1 MIEFGQYIFD
11 EQTGRL
17 LTKNNYQEVQ
27 IDPKL
32 FELLTLFVEQPN
44 KILSRQYLLDHLWP
58 NSLVTDNAINKSV
71 GNLRQALGDN
81 AKSAKYIQT
90 VPKRGYRLICDVS
103 KIDVLKQ
110 NVNIRQSTEKES
122 RSAPYSLKH
131 LGLLSIV
138 LMLSIFTA
146 WVWLVND
153 DQVQNNNH
161 SIALTRAQGA
171 ELSPQM
177 HPNNQHLYYI
187 KKNAEND
194 RGELWVK
201 NIDTG
206 ANEQINLDN
215 DVFQIFAVV
224 ERDKTNQTRVFF
236 IDKRSNQCSVHQVDL
251 SFSSLK
257 QTIEPE
263 VKHLFDC
270 GEKKIR
276 DAAFHPVQK
285 LIYYSAQP
293 QDFWPNQIYAFDLLT
308 KKHRL
313 VSQDEPR
320 GWGHHN
326 IDMFPNG
333 EKLLIMSTDN
343 DHKTQLIA
351 LDLLTNKMT
360 QGIKFDR
367 PVVEAIWHHDSQH
380 VYYHAPA
387 PAQQIIQSELNGENA
402 IAIVNIAQPISSQMS
417 RVPDGQN
424 IVFST
429 EQKNLDI
436 RWLEIPSNQ
445 HEISNSTVN
454 DTLPIL
460 FHDTEQYLITSDRDG
475 LMQLYLSDYQSSQTR
490 KVTDFEQLYSIRYAS
505 ISSDDAYV
513 LINADQNVYRLP
525 IKALL
530 GDSLLKTLSPEY
542 IIYSSDHPIIALDW
556 YANRRAAV
564 TEVINAQPSLVVING
579 FGKKLEL
586 PEGKWAYGLTDSA
599 KANNTY
605 LVEQRSNILFNV
617 SPNKALSAAKT
628 IDDKQ
633 AIPLIESTNIS
644 LPEKSYHVKIDDG
657 ILYYVTTENSLEY
670 LNVRPLALNN
680 EYHARRKQVNG
691 FANYDLSRQK
701 IMVSDTASIEG
712 DIHKTVF

>member
-1 MIEFGQYIFD
+1 M
-11 EQTGRL
+11 
-17 LTKNNYQEVQ
+17 
-27 IDPKL
+27 
-32 FELLTLFVEQPN
+32 
-44 KILSRQYLLDHLWP
+44 
-58 NSLVTDNAINKSV
+58 
-71 GNLRQALGDN
+71 
-81 AKSAKYIQT
+81 
-90 VPKRGYRLICDVS
+90 
-103 KIDVLKQ
+103 
-110 NVNIRQSTEKES
+110 
-122 RSAPYSLKH
+122 
-131 LGLLSIV
+131 
-138 LMLSIFTA
+138 
-146 WVWLVND
+146 
-153 DQVQNNNH
+153 
-161 SIALTRAQGA
+161 
-171 ELSPQM
+171 
-177 HPNNQHLYYI
+177 
-187 KKNAEND
+187 
-194 RGELWVK
+194 
-201 NIDTG
+201 
-206 ANEQINLDN
+206 
-215 DVFQIFAVV
+215 
-224 ERDKTNQTRVFF
+224 
-236 IDKRSNQCSVHQVDL
+236 HQVDL

-263 VKHLFDC
+263 IKHLFDC

-276 DAAFHPVQK
+276 DAAFHPAQK
-285 LIYYSAQP
+285 LIYYTAQP

-326 IDMFPNG
+326 IDISPNG

-360 QGIKFDR
+360 QGIKLDR

-402 IAIVNIAQPISSQMS
+402 IVMVNIAQPISSQMS

-445 HEISNSTVN
+445 REISNSTVN

-505 ISSDDAYV
+505 ISSDDSYV
-513 LINADQNVYRLP
+513 LINADKNVYRLP

-556 YANRRAAV
+556 FANRGAAI
-564 TEVINAQPSLVVING
+564 TEVINGKPQLVAVDWSG
-579 FGKKLEL
+579 QKLEL
-586 PEGKWAYGLTDSA
+586 PEGKWAYGLTESA

-605 LVEQRSNILFNV
+605 LVEQKSNILFKL
-617 SPNKALSAAKT
+617 SPKKGARATKAL
-628 IDDKQ
+628 DDKQ

-657 ILYYVTTENSLEY
+657 ILYYVTTDNSLEY
-670 LNVRPLALNN
+670 LNVQPLTVQN
-680 EYHARRKQVNG
+680 ELDSHKIQLNG
-691 FANYDLSRQK
+691 FASYDVSEQK
-701 IMVSDTASIEG
+701 IIISDAAAIEG
-712 DIHKTVF
+712 DVHKAVF